1 MRIFRKSKKELS
13 GDVKPMGIKYTIERP
28 SESDIAN
35 LQRQRE
41 NMKKPITNKVDK
53 MILQD
58 ISDRLYGPDSDDY
71 IKSLNKLNK
80 LFKPRAGKSCND
92 FFDPDIVENVKKN
105 QKKINEIIKHES

>member
-13 GDVKPMGIKYTIERP
+13 DVKPMGIKYTIERP
-28 SESDIAN
+28 SESDIDA

-80 LFKPRAGKSCND
+80 LYSPL
-92 FFDPDIVENVKKN
+92 IYLY
-105 QKKINEIIKHES
+105 

>member
-13 GDVKPMGIKYTIERP
+13 GVKPMGIKYTIERP
-28 SESDIAN
+28 SESDIDA

-92 FFDPDIVENVKKN
+92 FFDPGIVENVKKN
-105 QKKINEIIKHES
+105 QKKINQIIKHES

>member
-13 GDVKPMGIKYTIERP
+13 DVKPMGIKYTIERP
-28 SESDIAN
+28 SESDIDA

-92 FFDPDIVENVKKN
+92 FFDPGIVENVKKN
-105 QKKINEIIKHES
+105 QKKINQIIKHES